1 MKPGKVLIITV
12 GGSCEPIVLSIKAN
26 KPNYI
31 YFICSDDGPASK
43 GSYVTVINEGL
54 PCKGNPTRNIPDK
67 MNILQQ
73 SAFPKANTS
82 LNKISDPDDFNICFE
97 ECVKIIENA
106 YTTFPGH
113 NISIDYTGGTKS
125 MSAGLVAAASLI
137 QDIEINLVTGIRED
151 LVKVKEGTSHL
162 HKSKKNLF
170 YLNNYLN
177 KIDHLISHYQYA
189 GAVDLLTNI
198 LDEIPDLPPNFEA
211 TMSHILQTSKA
222 FDHWDKFRHQAA
234 LDILSARSL
243 KKNYLAYFLQL
254 NRIINNTVDDKPSGY
269 ELVAD
274 LIWNARRKAENNLW
288 DDAVA
293 RLYRALEC
301 YIQVRLFKLYGIST
315 SDIDINIIPN
325 GLYKETL
332 ENKRSV
338 GSKIQ
343 TGLYESFTLLQALK
357 DNDPCSVLF
366 SKKSSSILNILKIR
380 NQSILAHG
388 FRAINR
394 EDYNNFSRTLID
406 EFIGPLL
413 KAEGIDLNNLSNQLP
428 TRLSN

>member
-12 GGSCEPIVLSIKAN
+12 GGSCEPIVLSINAN

-43 GSYVTVINEGL
+43 GSYVTVINEGY
-54 PCKGNPTRNIPDK
+54 PCKGNPVRNIPDK
-67 MNILQQ
+67 KNILQQ
-73 SAFPKANTS
+73 SVFPSKNTS
-82 LNKISDPDDFNICFE
+82 IHKISDPDDFNICFE
-97 ECVKIIENA
+97 ECVKIIELA
-106 YTTFPGH
+106 SKTFPDH
-113 NISIDYTGGTKS
+113 PIAIDYTGGTKS
-125 MSAGLVAAASLI
+125 MSAGLVAAASLT

-189 GAVDLLTNI
+189 GAIDLLTNI
-198 LDEIPDLPPNFEA
+198 LDEIPDLPSNFEA
-211 TMSHILQTSKA
+211 SIKHILQSAKT
-222 FDHWDKFRHQAA
+222 FDHWDKFQHQSA
-234 LDILSARSL
+234 LDILSASHL
-243 KKNYLAYFLQL
+243 KKKYLPYFLKL
-254 NRIINNTVDDKPSGY
+254 KNIIKNIENDKPSGY

-274 LIWNARRKAENNLW
+274 LIWNARRKAKNNLW

-293 RLYRALEC
+293 RLYRAMEC
-301 YIQVRLFKLYGIST
+301 YIQVRLLKQYGIFT
-315 SDIDINIIPN
+315 SDIDINRIPN
-325 GLYKETL
+325 GIYKETL
-332 ENKRSV
+332 ENKKAD

-366 SKKSSSILNILKIR
+366 SQKSSSILNILKIR

-388 FRAINR
+388 FRAINH
-394 EDYNNFSRTLID
+394 EDYHDFSRTIID

-413 KAEGIDLNNLSNQLP
+413 KAEGIDLNDFSNQLP
-428 TRLSN
+428 TRLFN